1 MTYFIFS
8 LGCKVNSYEC
18 SALASSLRKRGY
30 FEDRE
35 NPDVVI
41 INTCSVTATADQKSR
56 QHIRKFQHMY
66 PQAIIVVMGC
76 YVQGNPWYVYD
87 EIKADIIVGTS
98 HRNEIPDLIEQYL
111 NDPKHSQILIV
122 DKNMRSRQCYE
133 ELGVTSYSENIR
145 AYLKI
150 QDGCDNFCSY
160 CLIPYRRGSSR
171 SRKKEDVIL
180 EAKHLIEKGYQE
192 IVLTG
197 IDVSSYGKDLG
208 EYTLVDLVKELL
220 SLDNIPSLRIS
231 SIEAGD
237 MSNELLE
244 LYGSHNAL
252 AKHMHIPL
260 QSGSQ
265 TVMERMHRKYSKDLY
280 LQKIKQLREYCPDI
294 MISTDVIVGFPG
306 ETEEEFLETRDFI
319 IQCGFNQLHVFPFS
333 PREQTLAYSMTCQVA
348 DSVKKERVRNLLK
361 LSKELWNEYV
371 NKFINQD
378 IEVLIEKYNETKK
391 VNIGHTSNYI
401 EVAIPS
407 EEGRVGQKVTVKLQK
422 SMIISK

>member
-30 FEDRE
+30 FEDDK

-56 QHIRKFQHMY
+56 QHIRKFKALY
-66 PQAIIVVMGC
+66 PNAVIVVMGC
-76 YVQGNPWYVYD
+76 YAQGNSSFIAKD
-87 EIKADIIVGTS
+87 IEADIIVGTS
-98 HRNEIPDLIEQYL
+98 HRNEIINLIEDFKNNHQ
-111 NDPKHSQILIV
+111 QIVKV
-122 DKNMRSRQCYE
+122 DANIRANKCYE
-133 ELGVTSYSENIR
+133 ELGVTAYSENVR

-150 QDGCDNFCSY
+150 QDGCNNFCSY

-180 EAKHLIEKGYQE
+180 EAKHLIKEGYKE

-197 IDVSSYGKDLG
+197 IDVSSYGVDLG
-208 EYTLVDLVKELL
+208 NTTLVDLVKELL
-220 SLDNIPSLRIS
+220 SLDNLPSLRIS

-237 MSNELLE
+237 MSDELLE
-244 LYGSHNAL
+244 LYASNNKL

-260 QSGSQ
+260 QSGSE
-265 TVMERMHRKYSKDLY
+265 TVMKRMHRKYNRELY
-280 LQKIKQLREYCPDI
+280 LTKIKKLREYCPDI
-294 MISTDVIVGFPG
+294 MISTDVITGFPG
-306 ETEEEFLETRDFI
+306 ESDEEFLETRNFI
-319 IQCGFNQLHVFPFS
+319 KECGFNQLHVFPFS
-333 PREQTLAYSMTCQVA
+333 PRSGTLAYSMPDQVEV
-348 DSVKKERVRNLLK
+348 SIKKERTRNLLD
-361 LSKELWNEYV
+361 LSKELWDLYV
-371 NKFINQD
+371 NRFIDQD
-378 IEVLIEKYNETKK
+378 IDVLIEKFDEKK
-391 VNIGHTSNYI
+391 KLNIGHTSNYI

-407 EEGRVGQKVTVKLQK
+407 NEGKVGEKIRIKLQK

>member
-30 FEDRE
+30 FDNRE

-56 QHIRKFQHMY
+56 QHIRKFKSMY
-66 PQAIIVVMGC
+66 PNAIIVVMGC
-76 YVQGNPWYVYD
+76 YAQGNPSFIAD
-87 EIKADIIVGTS
+87 DIKADIVVGTS
-98 HRNEIPDLIEQYL
+98 YRDEIPDLIEEFLKCHQ
-111 NDPKHSQILIV
+111 QIIKV
-122 DKNMRSRQCYE
+122 EKNIRADKCYE

-150 QDGCDNFCSY
+150 QDGCNNFCSY

-171 SRKKEDVIL
+171 SRRKEDVIL
-180 EAKHLIEKGYQE
+180 EAKHLIEQGYKE

-197 IDVSSYGKDLG
+197 IDVSSYGKDIG
-208 EYTLVDLVKELL
+208 EYDLVDLVKELL

-237 MSNELLE
+237 MSDELLE
-244 LYGSHNAL
+244 LYASNNAL

-260 QSGSQ
+260 QSGSK
-265 TVMERMHRKYSKDLY
+265 TVMERMHRKYTKELY
-280 LQKIKQLREYCPDI
+280 LSKIKKLREACPDI
-294 MISTDVIVGFPG
+294 MISTDVITGFPG
-306 ETEEEFLETRDFI
+306 ETEEEFLETREFI
-319 IQCGFNQLHVFPFS
+319 IECGFNQLHVFPFS
-333 PREQTLAYSMTCQVA
+333 ARSGTLAYSMPGQVP
-348 DSVKKERVRNLLK
+348 DQIKKERTRNLLE
-361 LSKELWNEYV
+361 LSKELWNRYV
-371 NKFINQD
+371 EKFINQE
-378 IEVLIEKYNETKK
+378 IEVLIEKYDEKKK

-407 EEGRVGQKVTVKLQK
+407 NEGSVGNKIRIKLQK
-422 SMIISK
+422 SMLISK

>member
-8 LGCKVNSYEC
+8 LGCKVNSYES

-56 QHIRKFQHMY
+56 QHIRKFKLMY
-66 PQAIIVVMGC
+66 PGSIIVVMGC
-76 YVQGNPWYVYD
+76 YSQGNSNFI
-87 EIKADIIVGTS
+87 EERIKADIIVGTS
-98 HRNEIPDLIEQYL
+98 HRDEIPDLIDEFAKNHQ
-111 NDPKHSQILIV
+111 PIV
-122 DKNMRSRQCYE
+122 KVDTNIRANKCYE

-150 QDGCDNFCSY
+150 QDGCNNFCSY

-171 SRKKEDVIL
+171 SRKKEDIIL
-180 EAKHLIEKGYQE
+180 EAEHFIEQGYKE

-197 IDVSSYGKDLG
+197 IDVSSYGIDLG
-208 EYTLVDLVKELL
+208 DTNLVDLVKDLL

-237 MSNELLE
+237 MSDELLE
-244 LYGSHNAL
+244 LYASNNVL

-260 QSGSQ
+260 QSGSES
-265 TVMERMHRKYSKDLY
+265 VMKRMHRKYTKELY
-280 LQKIKQLREYCPDI
+280 LTKIRKLREYCPDI
-294 MISTDVIVGFPG
+294 MISTDVITGFPG

-319 IQCGFNQLHVFPFS
+319 KECGFNQLHVFPFS
-333 PREQTLAYSMTCQVA
+333 ARSGTLAYSMPNQIA
-348 DSVKKERVRNLLK
+348 PNIKKERTRNLLE
-361 LSKELWNEYV
+361 LSKELWNQYIDR
-371 NKFINQD
+371 FID
-378 IEVLIEKYNETKK
+378 KEIDVLIEKFDGRKN

-407 EEGRVGQKVTVKLQK
+407 KEGRVGEKIRVKLQK

>member
-56 QHIRKFQHMY
+56 QHIRKFQTMY
-66 PQAIIVVMGC
+66 PDSIIVVMGC
-76 YVQGNPWYVYD
+76 YAQGNFSFI
-87 EIKADIIVGTS
+87 EERIKADIIVGTS
-98 HRNEIPDLIEQYL
+98 HRDEIPDLINEFAKNHQ
-111 NDPKHSQILIV
+111 PIV
-122 DKNMRSRQCYE
+122 KVDTNIRANKCYE

-150 QDGCDNFCSY
+150 QDGCNNFCSY
-160 CLIPYRRGSSR
+160 CLIPYRRGSAR
-171 SRKKEDVIL
+171 SRKKEDIIL
-180 EAKHLIEKGYQE
+180 EAKHLIEQGYKE

-197 IDVSSYGKDLG
+197 IDVSSYGVDLG
-208 EYTLVDLVKELL
+208 DCNLVSLVKELL

-237 MSNELLE
+237 MSDELLE
-244 LYGSHNAL
+244 LYGSNNAL

-260 QSGSQ
+260 QSGSE
-265 TVMERMHRKYSKDLY
+265 TVMKRMHRKYTKELY
-280 LQKIKQLREYCPDI
+280 LTKIRKLREYCPDI
-294 MISTDVIVGFPG
+294 MISTDVITGFPG
-306 ETEEEFLETRDFI
+306 ETEEEFLETREFI
-319 IQCGFNQLHVFPFS
+319 QECGFNQLHVFPFS
-333 PREQTLAYSMTCQVA
+333 PRSGTLAFSMPNQVPPEI
-348 DSVKKERVRNLLK
+348 KKERTRNLLE
-361 LSKELWNEYV
+361 LSKELWDQYV
-371 NKFINQD
+371 NRFLEKEID
-378 IEVLIEKYNETKK
+378 VLIEKYDEKK
-391 VNIGHTSNYI
+391 KINIGHTSNYI

-407 EEGRVGQKVTVKLQK
+407 KEGRVGEKIRVKLQK

>member
-30 FEDRE
+30 FDNRE

-56 QHIRKFQHMY
+56 QHIRKFKLMY
-66 PQAIIVVMGC
+66 PQAVIVVMGC
-76 YVQGNPWYVYD
+76 YSQGNSDFVAND
-87 EIKADIIVGTS
+87 ISADILVGTS
-98 HRNEIPDLIEQYL
+98 HRDEIPDLIEEFLTNHQ
-111 NDPKHSQILIV
+111 QIVKVEKNIRA
-122 DKNMRSRQCYE
+122 DKCYE

-150 QDGCDNFCSY
+150 QDGCNNFCSY

-171 SRKKEDVIL
+171 SRKKEDIIL
-180 EAKHLIEKGYQE
+180 EAKHLIEQGYKE

-208 EYTLVDLVKELL
+208 EYSLVDLVKDLL
-220 SLDNIPSLRIS
+220 AIKDMPSLRIS

-237 MSNELLE
+237 MSDELLE
-244 LYGSHNAL
+244 LYASDNAL

-260 QSGSQ
+260 QSGSRS
-265 TVMERMHRKYSKDLY
+265 VMERMHRKYTKELY
-280 LQKIKQLREYCPDI
+280 LSKIRKLRDICPNI

-306 ETEEEFLETRDFI
+306 ETDEEFNETREFI
-319 IQCGFNQLHVFPFS
+319 KECGFNQLHVFPFS
-333 PREQTLAYSMTCQVA
+333 PRKGTLAFSMPEQV
-348 DSVKKERVRNLLK
+348 DSAVKKKRTRNLLE
-361 LSKELWNEYV
+361 LSKELWEEYT
-371 NKFINQD
+371 NRFINQEV
-378 IEVLIEKYNETKK
+378 EVLVEKYDEKKK
-391 VNIGHTSNYI
+391 VNIGHTTNYI

-407 EEGRVGQKVTVKLQK
+407 IEGKVGSKIVVKLEK
-422 SMIISK
+422 SMIVSK

>member
-30 FEDRE
+30 FENRE

-56 QHIRKFQHMY
+56 QHIRKFKAMY
-66 PQAIIVVMGC
+66 PHAIIVVMGC
-76 YVQGNPWYVYD
+76 YAQGNPHFIAED
-87 EIKADIIVGTS
+87 IKADIIVGTS
-98 HRNEIPDLIEQYL
+98 HRDEIIDLIDEFKNNHQ
-111 NDPKHSQILIV
+111 QIVKV
-122 DKNMRSRQCYE
+122 DSNIRASRCYE
-133 ELGVTSYSENIR
+133 ELGVTSHSENIR

-150 QDGCDNFCSY
+150 QDGCNNFCSY

-171 SRKKEDVIL
+171 SRKKEEIIL
-180 EAKHLIEKGYQE
+180 EAKHLIEQGYKE

-208 EYTLVDLVKELL
+208 EYNLVDLVKELL

-237 MSNELLE
+237 MSDELLE
-244 LYGSHNAL
+244 LYSQDNAL

-260 QSGSQ
+260 QSGSP
-265 TVMERMHRKYSKDLY
+265 TVMERMHRKYTRELY
-280 LQKIKQLREYCPDI
+280 LTKIQKLREACPDI
-294 MISTDVIVGFPG
+294 MISTDVITGFPG
-306 ETEEEFLETRDFI
+306 ETDKEFLETREFI
-319 IQCGFNQLHVFPFS
+319 IECGFNQLHVFPFS
-333 PREQTLAYSMTCQVA
+333 PRKGTLAYSMPNQISP
-348 DSVKKERVRNLLK
+348 DIKKQRTRNLLD
-361 LSKELWNEYV
+361 LSTELWNQYIDR
-371 NKFINQD
+371 FINQD
-378 IEVLIEKYNETKK
+378 IEVLIEKYDEKNKL
-391 VNIGHTSNYI
+391 NIGHTSNYI

-407 EEGRVGQKVTVKLQK
+407 IEGKVGQRITVKLQK
-422 SMIISK
+422 SMIVS

>member
-1 MTYFIFS
+1 MTYYIFS

-18 SALASSLRKRGY
+18 SSLASSLRKRGY
-30 FEDRE
+30 FESRE

-56 QHIRKFQHMY
+56 QHIRKFQALY
-66 PQAIIVVMGC
+66 PNAFVVVMGC
-76 YVQGNPWYVYD
+76 YAQGNSRFIAE
-87 EIKADIIVGTS
+87 EIKAGIIVGTS
-98 HRNEIPDLIEQYL
+98 HRNEIPDLIEEFL
-111 NDPKHSQILIV
+111 KDRKQIVKV
-122 DKNMRSRQCYE
+122 DKNIRALNCYE

-150 QDGCDNFCSY
+150 QDGCNNFCSY

-171 SRKKEDVIL
+171 SREKEDIL
-180 EAKHLIEKGYQE
+180 AEAKHLIEQGYKE

-208 EYTLVDLVKELL
+208 DYNFTDLVKDLL

-231 SIEAGD
+231 SIEAAD
-237 MSNELLE
+237 MSDELLA
-244 LYGSHNAL
+244 LYQTNPKL

-265 TVMERMHRKYSKDLY
+265 TVMERMHRKYTKEQFLA
-280 LQKIKQLREYCPDI
+280 KIRKLRQYCPDI
-294 MISTDVIVGFPG
+294 MISTDVITGFVG
-306 ETEEEFLETRDFI
+306 ETEEEFLETRNFI
-319 IQCGFNQLHVFPFS
+319 IECGFNQLHVFPFS
-333 PREQTLAYSMTCQVA
+333 PRSGTLAFNMPNQVPA
-348 DSVKKERVRNLLK
+348 DIKKERTKNLLE
-361 LSKELWNEYV
+361 LSKELWNKYTDFFVGKE
-371 NKFINQD
+371 ID
-378 IEVLIEKYNETKK
+378 VLIEKYDDKKK

-407 EEGRVGQKVTVKLQK
+407 KEGKVGEIITTKLQK

>member
-30 FEDRE
+30 FEDDK

-56 QHIRKFQHMY
+56 QHIRKFKALY
-66 PQAIIVVMGC
+66 PNAVIVVMGC
-76 YVQGNPWYVYD
+76 YAQGNSSFIAKD
-87 EIKADIIVGTS
+87 IEADIIVGTS
-98 HRNEIPDLIEQYL
+98 HRNEIINLIEDFKNNHQ
-111 NDPKHSQILIV
+111 QIVKV
-122 DKNMRSRQCYE
+122 DANIRANKCYE
-133 ELGVTSYSENIR
+133 ELGVTAYSENVR

-150 QDGCDNFCSY
+150 QDGCNNFCSY

-180 EAKHLIEKGYQE
+180 EAKHLIKEGYKE

-197 IDVSSYGKDLG
+197 IDVSSYGVDLG
-208 EYTLVDLVKELL
+208 NTTLVDLVKELL
-220 SLDNIPSLRIS
+220 SLDNLPSLRIS

-237 MSNELLE
+237 MSDELLE
-244 LYGSHNAL
+244 LYASNNKL

-260 QSGSQ
+260 QSGSE
-265 TVMERMHRKYSKDLY
+265 TVMKRMHRKYNRELY
-280 LQKIKQLREYCPDI
+280 LTKIKKLREYCPDI
-294 MISTDVIVGFPG
+294 MISTDVITGFPG
-306 ETEEEFLETRDFI
+306 ESDEEFLETRNFI
-319 IQCGFNQLHVFPFS
+319 KECGFNQLHVFPFS
-333 PREQTLAYSMTCQVA
+333 PRSGTLAYSMPDQVEV
-348 DSVKKERVRNLLK
+348 SIKKERTRNLLD
-361 LSKELWNEYV
+361 LSKELWDLYV
-371 NKFINQD
+371 NRFIDQD
-378 IEVLIEKYNETKK
+378 IDVLIEKFDEKK
-391 VNIGHTSNYI
+391 NLNIGHTSNYI

-407 EEGRVGQKVTVKLQK
+407 NEGKVGEKIRIKLQK

>member
-30 FEDRE
+30 FDNRE

-56 QHIRKFQHMY
+56 QHIRKFKSMY
-66 PQAIIVVMGC
+66 PNAIIVVMGC
-76 YVQGNPWYVYD
+76 YAQGNPSFID
-87 EIKADIIVGTS
+87 DDIKADIVVGTS
-98 HRNEIPDLIEQYL
+98 HRDEIPDLIEEFLKCHQ
-111 NDPKHSQILIV
+111 QIIKV
-122 DKNMRSRQCYE
+122 EKNIRADKCYE

-150 QDGCDNFCSY
+150 QDGCNNFCSY

-171 SRKKEDVIL
+171 SRRKEDVIL
-180 EAKHLIEKGYQE
+180 EAKHLIEQGYKE

-197 IDVSSYGKDLG
+197 IDVSSYGKDIG
-208 EYTLVDLVKELL
+208 EYDLVDLVKELL

-237 MSNELLE
+237 MSDELLE
-244 LYGSHNAL
+244 LYASNNAL

-260 QSGSQ
+260 QSGSK
-265 TVMERMHRKYSKDLY
+265 TVMERMHRKYTKELY
-280 LQKIKQLREYCPDI
+280 LSKIKKLREACPDI
-294 MISTDVIVGFPG
+294 MISTDVITGFPG
-306 ETEEEFLETRDFI
+306 ETEEEFLETREFI
-319 IQCGFNQLHVFPFS
+319 IECGFNQLHVFPFS
-333 PREQTLAYSMTCQVA
+333 ARGGTLAYSMPDQVP
-348 DSVKKERVRNLLK
+348 DQIKKERTRNLLE
-361 LSKELWNEYV
+361 LSKELWNRYV
-371 NKFINQD
+371 EKFIDQE
-378 IEVLIEKYNETKK
+378 IEVLIEKYDEKK
-391 VNIGHTSNYI
+391 KINIGHTSNYI

-407 EEGRVGQKVTVKLQK
+407 KEGRVGEKIRVKLQK

>member
-1 MTYFIFS
+1 MTYFLFS

-30 FEDRE
+30 FDNRE

-56 QHIRKFQHMY
+56 QHIRKYKSMY
-66 PQAIIVVMGC
+66 PNAIIVVMGC
-76 YVQGNPWYVYD
+76 YAQGNPSFIAD
-87 EIKADIIVGTS
+87 DIQADIIVGTS
-98 HRNEIPDLIEQYL
+98 HRDEIPDLIEEFLKNHQ
-111 NDPKHSQILIV
+111 QIVKVEKNIRA
-122 DKNMRSRQCYE
+122 DKCYE

-150 QDGCDNFCSY
+150 QDGCNNFCSY

-171 SRKKEDVIL
+171 SRRQEDVIE
-180 EAKHLIEKGYQE
+180 EAKHLIKQGYKE

-208 EYTLVDLVKELL
+208 EYNLVDLVKELL

-237 MSNELLE
+237 MSDELLE
-244 LYGSHNAL
+244 LYASNNAL

-260 QSGSQ
+260 QSGSK
-265 TVMERMHRKYSKDLY
+265 TVMERMHRKYTKELY
-280 LQKIKQLREYCPDI
+280 LSKIRRLREICPDI
-294 MISTDVIVGFPG
+294 MISTDVITGFPG
-306 ETEEEFLETRDFI
+306 ETDEEFLETRDFI
-319 IQCGFNQLHVFPFS
+319 IECGFNQLHVFPFS
-333 PREQTLAYSMTCQVA
+333 ARSGTLAYSMPNQVP
-348 DSVKKERVRNLLK
+348 DQIKKERTRNLLE
-361 LSKELWNEYV
+361 LSIELWDQYV
-371 NKFINQD
+371 NRFINQE
-378 IEVLIEKYNETKK
+378 IEVLIEKYDEKKK

-407 EEGRVGQKVTVKLQK
+407 KEGRVGERIRVKLQK
-422 SMIISK
+422 SEIVSK